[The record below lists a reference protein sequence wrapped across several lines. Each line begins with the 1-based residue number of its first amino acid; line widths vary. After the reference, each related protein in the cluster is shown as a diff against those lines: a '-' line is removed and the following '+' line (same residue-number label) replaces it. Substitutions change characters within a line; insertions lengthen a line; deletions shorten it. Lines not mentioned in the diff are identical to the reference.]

1 MYSVRRLVIGS
12 CVPSAQTVLCST
24 KMIWESTF
32 FISLFIYCFYL
43 FLIFFVLFISLFIY
57 YFYLFLIFF
66 FFFFSVKERKI
77 SDKDAPSWTF
87 SFFPFSIIYQKSQ
100 VVAFPRWF
108 LLSDLFSVYWSCF
121 AWTRVGV
128 GEFLLENGV
137 RGLRMQIFSCLRV
150 CIAYCSHFFR
160 YLHSIF
166 KSIS

>member
-66 FFFFSVKERKI
+66 FFFSQLKKEKLVIKMPPRGL
-77 SDKDAPSWTF
+77 F
-87 SFFPFSIIYQKSQ
+87 LSFHFPLFIRNPK
-100 VVAFPRWF
+100 W
-108 LLSDLFSVYWSCF
+108 LLSQDDFCCLIYFLFIGL
-121 AWTRVGV
+121 A
-128 GEFLLENGV
+128 LL
-137 RGLRMQIFSCLRV
+137 GLGWGWGNSSWRMG
-150 CIAYCSHFFR
+150 
-160 YLHSIF
+160 
-166 KSIS
+166 